1 MGAAADQPKKVRV
14 KIRINLWE
22 KNLNFIKNQINNN
35 NRQLKSQNLSKKKKE
50 TLKTFFSI
58 SNLYFKYKKNYI

>member
-1 MGAAADQPKKVRV
+1 MGAAADQPKKV